1 MMTKALKG
9 TLAAAAGIALAL
21 GGVSTAVQAQE
32 DGPGILAAGDVS
44 TSTGIRLHGDVN
56 GSPKSPQASLIDLE
70 VADGEHRTVY
80 CIQINVPLLPGN
92 THEERAW
99 DDVPVEQLP
108 LVLGVLVNG
117 YNGSNADELLA
128 AAEVVDGDFGSFSA
142 DQIAYAGTQSA
153 VWSLTDGWTLKA
165 DATEGSDALDAAVT
179 AVQNYLLD
187 NSEPIEEPDFEPAF
201 EVDDS
206 AAVAD
211 GTKVGPFTVATNL
224 DAITF
229 AQPDGATI
237 VDENGE
243 AVTSFV
249 DGQTFYVEFAD
260 ELGTSVSLVADTITW
275 TTPVGRT
282 FVPVDG
288 SGEGVEGQRLILA
301 GAHTTEYTPEL
312 TIEIAVEE
320 VPTESPAPPK
330 ETLDKTGT
338 DLTMI
343 ASLGGAV
350 LLAGVVAMVLL
361 RRRSAARADWGSE
374 A

>member
-1 MMTKALKG
+1 MTKALKG

-21 GGVSTAVQAQE
+21 GGVATAAQAQE

-70 VADGEHRTVY
+70 VAEGEHRTVY

-187 NSEPIEEPDFEPAF
+187 NSEPIDEPDFEPAF

-320 VPTESPAPPK
+320 VPTESPAAPK

-343 ASLGGAV
+343 ASVGGAV

-361 RRRSAARADWGSE
+361 RRRSARADWGSE